1 MKQIYL
7 FMLVLLCGISLQAQ
21 ETEREY
27 VSLLREDLVWVGVN
41 WNGLYYLYVKGDTVV
56 DEVTYK
62 KIYRHGLYSFIYS
75 YTFDPYTTIN
85 PHCYRDSPV
94 GCLREENGRVFRLC
108 DKPGPDHGDFVSDE
122 EVCTRT
128 FTDNYPIVVNETATH
143 YEVVIY
149 DFNSPNVYN
158 GSYFTPCPDVEI
170 GGEKLRVYAEKD
182 QSGFPFN
189 IMVEGY
195 GMIARHQGKK
205 SGGDLI
211 APFRRKGSARDGA
224 DIWFGVYYVR
234 DLKGNVLLFDD
245 HFHDRVVG
253 INPIYYE
260 EDYDWIIPSD
270 PYDIN
275 NDGTFD
281 IGDINLLINVI
292 LGKQSSVTL
301 HTLADLNFDQSV
313 DIEDLNM
320 YIHRMLSGVKAVTVS
335 SLVTPEAE

>member
-7 FMLVLLCGISLQAQ
+7 FLLVLLCSTGMLAQ

-27 VSLLREDLVWVGVN
+27 VSLLREDLVWVGTDGY
-41 WNGLYYLYVKGDTVV
+41 GLYYLCVQGDSVV
-56 DEVTYK
+56 DGVTYK
-62 KIYRHGLYSFIYS
+62 KIYRHGLYSFSYS
-75 YTFDPYTTIN
+75 TPIEPYTTLN
-85 PHCYRDSPV
+85 PYCRRDRPV

-108 DKPGPDHGDFVSDE
+108 TRGGYFSSDLD
-122 EVCTRT
+122 VYSLK

-143 YEVVIY
+143 YEVMIY

-182 QSGFPFN
+182 QSGFSFN